1 MFKKPQTEPQQSP
14 PPPSPPPLSLPP
26 LPPPPPTATTTTI
39 EKQDSPIYDESN
51 PFYMSLMTTADVHA
65 EPIPLA
71 DSSSQSDDKTMSTYV
86 NIENEIWI

>member
-1 MFKKPQTEPQQSP
+1 MFKKTQTEPQQSP
-14 PPPSPPPLSLPP
+14 LPPPPPPPLPLPP
-26 LPPPPPTATTTTI
+26 PPPPPPTATATTTAT

-71 DSSSQSDDKTMSTYV
+71 DSSSQSIYV
-86 NIENEIWI
+86 NIENETWI